1 MAQRLAAQNLTRGAG
16 TAGVLGTRA
25 KLSPGSHTLRAHY
38 RGDTNW
44 TAGDSANVTLTSS
57 SFTLLVSPTP
67 VPVTAGTVGSATVL
81 ITPNAAFQ
89 GPWR

>member
-1 MAQRLAAQNLTRGAG
+1 
-16 TAGVLGTRA
+16 
-25 KLSPGSHTLRAHY
+25 
-38 RGDTNW
+38 
-44 TAGDSANVTLTSS
+44 LTSS

-67 VPVTAGTVGSATVL
+67 VPVTAGTAGSATVL